1 MRSAYAG
8 AGNLSWTIS
17 HQGGV
22 GIGAPDRAGPDSLA
36 ADPSPAG
43 ALPAQPEPPRVGA
56 T

>member
-1 MRSAYAG
+1 MRSGYAG
-8 AGNLSWTIS
+8 AGNLSWIIS

-22 GIGAPDRAGPDSLA
+22 GIGVPAQTGTDSRA
-36 ADPSPAG
+36 ADPGPAG